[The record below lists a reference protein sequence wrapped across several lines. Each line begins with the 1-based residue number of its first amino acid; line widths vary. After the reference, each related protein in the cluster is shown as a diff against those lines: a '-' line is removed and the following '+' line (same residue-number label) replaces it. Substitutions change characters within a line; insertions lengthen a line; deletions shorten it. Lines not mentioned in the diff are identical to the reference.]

1 MKKITLD
8 NIDSFEFIN
17 SKDKTILISLIND
30 LTELNSYIGCNFCI
44 YIEDKHTEWS
54 PERCDPCPDYYGY
67 YIIGFDPN
75 NNEYIGDYM
84 DLNELDNTLYILH
97 GLYYNK
103 LLKHNVC
110 VKHTKKLDFYV
121 IPDGNGNFNMNI
133 SSLSLAQKNI
143 ILSLLY
149 SWEDNENNLE

>member
-1 MKKITLD
+1 MKRITSD
-8 NIDSFEFIN
+8 NLYSLEFIN
-17 SKDKTILISLIND
+17 SKDKTFLISLIND
-30 LTELNSYIGCNFCI
+30 LTELNSYIGGNLCI
-44 YIEDKHTEWS
+44 YLEDKHTEWS

-67 YIIGFDPN
+67 YRIGFDPD

-84 DLNELDNTLYILH
+84 DLSELDSTLYILH
-97 GLYYNK
+97 ELHHNK

-110 VKHTKKLDFYV
+110 VKHTKELDFYI

>member
-1 MKKITLD
+1 MKVTLD
-8 NIDSFEFIN
+8 NIDSISFIYN
-17 SKDKTILISLIND
+17 THKKL
-30 LTELNSYIGCNFCI
+30 LTELVKELNELNNITNNNFCI
-44 YIEDKHTEWS
+44 YLEDKHTEWP

-67 YIIGFDPN
+67 YRIGFDPDTN
-75 NNEYIGDYM
+75 KYIGDYM
-84 DLNELDNTLYILH
+84 DLSELDNALYILYE
-97 GLYYNK
+97 LQCNK
-103 LLKHNVC
+103 LLKYNSC
-110 VKHTKKLDFYV
+110 IKHTKELDFYV